1 MFLTGIIVISFGF
14 FDNVIFKKKKFVG
27 MNPNLYCVYIYI
39 ISKFYLFIIII
50 LLLSH
55 INSYVI
61 ISFLLINQIILF
73 LFFLYL
79 SFNASTILI
88 SASMTPMA
96 LCLSPNFIFHFS
108 CATIYFTN
116 KNLSH
121 ISLFH

>member
-1 MFLTGIIVISFGF
+1 
-14 FDNVIFKKKKFVG
+14 

-61 ISFLLINQIILF
+61 ISFSLINQIILF

-121 ISLFH
+121 ILAYFIKFYYNDFSYFNYLKYLSQKKTI